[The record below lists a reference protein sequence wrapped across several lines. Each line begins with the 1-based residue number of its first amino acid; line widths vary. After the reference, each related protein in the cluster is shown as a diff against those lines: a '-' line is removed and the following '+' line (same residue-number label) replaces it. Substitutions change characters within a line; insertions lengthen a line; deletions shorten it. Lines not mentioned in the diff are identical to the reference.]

1 VKAPEGPARRALRMA
16 ALTAGV
22 TGSYVGYLAQR
33 VFLGPDA
40 RQRKLKATHT
50 RAARRVT
57 SGLLTLRGPAMKLGQ
72 TLSLQAGL
80 LPEEMLSELVTLQM
94 SAPGMHPTLARAQ
107 FKAAMGKTPEELF
120 RSFTPEPFAA
130 ASLGQ
135 VHHGVTR
142 EGARVAVKIQYPGI
156 QAAVANDFRWFRTVS
171 KGAQVTRHLPAAT
184 LAELEEQ
191 IMAETDYRREADNLE
206 HFRKQLAPLEFV
218 SVPKVYR
225 RYSGDGVITME
236 LLTGVHLDEFLA
248 DRPAQRLRDQLGAR
262 LVELFYFQLLEM
274 EAFHA
279 DPHWGN
285 YLFGK
290 DGTIGLVDFG
300 CVKYLDP
307 RFVAGLRALYLY
319 PGDRTGSGFQDMLT
333 ERYAL
338 QGQKLA
344 PAARKALARFAENFY
359 RTVYPPEVARDDEP
373 FDFSSDKALRS
384 YMQEAANLARSR
396 CALPE
401 YLMMSRAET
410 GLYATL
416 HRLRARVPMSRIVR
430 RYLTRV

>member
-1 VKAPEGPARRALRMA
+1 MA

-33 VFLGPDA
+33 VFLGADA
-40 RQRKLKATHT
+40 RERKLKATHT
-50 RAARRVT
+50 RAARRMT
-57 SGLLTLRGPAMKLGQ
+57 SELLTLRGPAMKLGQ

-80 LPEEMLSELVTLQM
+80 LPEEMLAELATLQM

-107 FKAAMGKTPEELF
+107 FKAAMGKPPEELF
-120 RSFTPEPFAA
+120 RSFAPEPFAA

-135 VHHGVTR
+135 VHHAVTR

-171 KGAQVTRHLPAAT
+171 KGAQVTRHIPAAT
-184 LAELEEQ
+184 LAELEQQ
-191 IMAETDYRREADNLE
+191 IVAETDYGREAANLE
-206 HFRKQLAPLEFV
+206 YFRTKLAPLEFV
-218 SVPKVYR
+218 SVPRAYR
-225 RYSGDGVITME
+225 KYSGDGVITME
-236 LLTGVHLDEFLA
+236 LLTGEHLDEFLA
-248 DRPAQRLRDQLGAR
+248 GRPSQRLRDQLGAR
-262 LVELFYFQLLEM
+262 LVELFYFQLLEV

-290 DGTIGLVDFG
+290 DGSIGLVDFG

-307 RFVAGLRALYLY
+307 QFVAGLRALYLY
-319 PGDRTGSGFQDMLT
+319 PGDRTGSGFQELLT

-338 QGQKLA
+338 QGRKLA

-359 RTVYPPEVARDDEP
+359 RTVYPPEVARDDQP
-373 FDFSSDKALRS
+373 FDFSSDQALRT
-384 YMQEAANLARSR
+384 YMRESANLARSR

-430 RYLTRV
+430 RYLTKA